1 MLATYDIF
9 IDNSF
14 QKYRPINKI
23 ITREIETWVIKQNTA
38 ILRTAGMARAL
49 FLRRIYVFNVR
60 YYYYYYFK
68 FISQVVK
75 IPVVKN

>member
-1 MLATYDIF
+1 
-9 IDNSF
+9 
-14 QKYRPINKI
+14 
-23 ITREIETWVIKQNTA
+23 
-38 ILRTAGMARAL
+38 MARAL
-49 FLRRIYVFNVR
+49 LLRRIYVFNVR